1 MTAHDH
7 RAYYTWQRM
16 SNNFIPCSDEAFF
29 DGKVSG
35 ERGVSAAFVPDFADL
50 AQKAGFDYES
60 TMFDLHVY
68 TKGDLFLFCF
78 INFEYWAA
86 VRVEGML
93 DYICFIKE
101 WANPFVQYQK
111 LVYKNI

>member
-1 MTAHDH
+1 MTA
-7 RAYYTWQRM
+7 RAYYTWQRT

-29 DGKVSG
+29 GGKVSREG
-35 ERGVSAAFVPDFADL
+35 LEETEADFADF

-68 TKGDLFLFCF
+68 TKENLFLFCF
-78 INFEYWAA
+78 VNFECWAA
-86 VRVEGML
+86 VRVESML
-93 DYICFIKE
+93 DYMCFIKE